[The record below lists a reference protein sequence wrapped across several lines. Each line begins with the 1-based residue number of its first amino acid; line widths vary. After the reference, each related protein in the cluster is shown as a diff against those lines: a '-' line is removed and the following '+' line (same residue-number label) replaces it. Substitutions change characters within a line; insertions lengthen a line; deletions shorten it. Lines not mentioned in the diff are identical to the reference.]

1 MNYSGYRVFEIIR
14 SQLGEEWIITPPGLL
29 FEDTLRTRVRAA
41 GVDIARFGE
50 ASCITGCRGHASDLQ
65 PPTAAGVTTQGRAPH
80 PA

>member
-41 GVDIARFGE
+41 GADIARFG
-50 ASCITGCRGHASDLQ
+50 
-65 PPTAAGVTTQGRAPH
+65 
-80 PA
+80 